1 MTVNTYVEFEEL
13 VEKRFK
19 ECEELETG
27 RMRMGQVYFNTLDEI
42 RPDVAEKLRGLP
54 IDPFYKHLVVQEARY
69 FVLENWYE

>member
-1 MTVNTYVEFEEL
+1 MTVKTYFEFEEL

-19 ECEELETG
+19 EYEELEAG

-42 RPDVAEKLRGLP
+42 RPDVARKLRGLP
-54 IDPFYKHLVVQEARY
+54 IDPFHEHLVAQEARY